1 MKITAVGYS
10 RRVYASHTLTD
21 KTVSD
26 TMFSPTEDG
35 VEISVSRSNNLGL
48 SGHFRLSICLSTSE
62 LQQALHCATIRRLE
76 KRIADLEKMVASA
89 NLGPIIVTK

>member
-10 RRVYASHTLTD
+10 RRVYAFHTITD

-35 VEISVSRSNNLGL
+35 VEICVSRSNNLGL
-48 SGHFRLSICLSTSE
+48 SGHFRLSIYLSTSE
-62 LQQALHCATIRRLE
+62 IQQALHCATIRRLE
-76 KRIADLEKMVASA
+76 KRIADLEKMVASP
-89 NLGPIIVTK
+89 NSDHITITK